1 MRGDIVGARGKVKLA
16 DASGIFISLG
26 DLQESGLFLERDSGK
41 GAAEEGKL
49 DLLRLKGSERC
60 QPSFDSFRHVGR
72 CDIARARGDFLL
84 VAKDAVIGTAPMR
97 NEDRNDGMGFHESQ
111 TLLVFSITDLFTL
124 ICLLS

>member
-49 DLLRLKGSERC
+49 DLLRLKG
-60 QPSFDSFRHVGR
+60 FDTSAGVTSP
-72 CDIARARGDFLL
+72 ARA
-84 VAKDAVIGTAPMR
+84 VIFFWLQKTQSLGQPRCEMKI
-97 NEDRNDGMGFHESQ
+97 GMMAWVFMNRRHSLFSQ
-111 TLLVFSITDLFTL
+111 LR
-124 ICLLS
+124 ICLR